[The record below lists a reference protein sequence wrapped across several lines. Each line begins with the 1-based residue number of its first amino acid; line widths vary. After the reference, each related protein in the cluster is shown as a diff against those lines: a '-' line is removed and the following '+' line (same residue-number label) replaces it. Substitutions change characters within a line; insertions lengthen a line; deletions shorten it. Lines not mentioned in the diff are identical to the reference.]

1 MQYTLFLNI
10 FNPHL
15 LFPLIWIKFPPF
27 FFKSVQKQGS
37 QIMMDDLFIAY
48 EKEYIASNLKGYV

>member
-10 FNPHL
+10 FNPC

-27 FFKSVQKQGS
+27 FFNSVQKQGS